1 MVHIDEAELCQM
13 LVASIA
19 SAQEQDGLLVRR
31 IYLMGLRVT
40 QASPGI
46 AAQLLDNS
54 AVPASS

>member
-46 AAQLLDNS
+46 VAQLLDDS
-54 AVPASS
+54 VVPASS

>member
-40 QASPGI
+40 QASPDI
-46 AAQLLDNS
+46 AAQLLDDS

>member
-1 MVHIDEAELCQM
+1 MVHIDKPELCQM

-19 SAQEQDGLLVRR
+19 SAQEQCGLLVRAVH
-31 IYLMGLRVT
+31 LVGLRVA

-46 AAQLLDNS
+46 AAQLLDDS

>member
-46 AAQLLDNS
+46 VAQLLDDS

>member
-1 MVHIDEAELCQM
+1 MVHIDKPELCQM

-46 AAQLLDNS
+46 VAQLLDDS
-54 AVPASS
+54 VVPASS

>member
-1 MVHIDEAELCQM
+1 M

-19 SAQEQDGLLVRR
+19 SAQEQDWLLVRR

-46 AAQLLDNS
+46 AAQLLDDS

>member
-46 AAQLLDNS
+46 AAQLLDDS

>member
-1 MVHIDEAELCQM
+1 M

-46 AAQLLDNS
+46 AAQLLDDS

>member
-46 AAQLLDNS
+46 AAQLLDDS
-54 AVPASS
+54 AVPVSS

>member
-1 MVHIDEAELCQM
+1 MVHIDESELCQM

-46 AAQLLDNS
+46 VAQLLDDS

>member
-31 IYLMGLRVT
+31 IYLVGLRVA

-46 AAQLLDNS
+46 AAQLLDDS

>member
-46 AAQLLDNS
+46 VAQLLDNS

>member
-1 MVHIDEAELCQM
+1 MVHIDKPELCQM
-13 LVASIA
+13 LVAGIA

-31 IYLMGLRVT
+31 IYLMDLRVA

-46 AAQLLDNS
+46 VAQLLDDS

>member
-1 MVHIDEAELCQM
+1 MVHIDESELCQM

-19 SAQEQDGLLVRR
+19 SAQEQDGLLVRAVH
-31 IYLMGLRVT
+31 LMGLRVT

-46 AAQLLDNS
+46 AAQLLDYS

>member
-19 SAQEQDGLLVRR
+19 SAQEQDWLLVRR

-46 AAQLLDNS
+46 AAQLLDDS

>member
-1 MVHIDEAELCQM
+1 MVHIDKPELCQM

-46 AAQLLDNS
+46 AAQLLDDS

>member
-1 MVHIDEAELCQM
+1 MVHIDESELCQM

-46 AAQLLDNS
+46 VAQLLDNS